1 MSEDGKKVIKVSQEV
16 SAKLP
21 KRLVLALSGMGVI
34 LEVRETAPTILEL
47 GEALILETAVETEK
61 ISNFFEEDKRQQDE
75 KSKLV
80 GKYVPRKIGKP
91 CRAKINNIK
100 GKRYGR

>member
-61 ISNFFEEDKRQQDE
+61 ISNFFESVNNFCCYFYKYILDIHRCCGYLLFNISIFDK
-75 KSKLV
+75 L
-80 GKYVPRKIGKP
+80 YF
-91 CRAKINNIK
+91 
-100 GKRYGR
+100 